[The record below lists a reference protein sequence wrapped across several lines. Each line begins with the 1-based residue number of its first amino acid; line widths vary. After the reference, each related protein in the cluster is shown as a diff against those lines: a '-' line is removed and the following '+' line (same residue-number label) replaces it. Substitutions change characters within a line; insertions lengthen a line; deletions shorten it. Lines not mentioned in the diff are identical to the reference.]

1 MLHNLLDPKHSLC
14 SNVEKG
20 SKNLQK
26 RGKNRHSDPLN
37 FRTTDFE
44 VVLTLYVHLD
54 GVSTIVLRGLFAKL
68 KNFFQNSVLMRGGWV
83 PKMAPRWLLDLV
95 PKFFWHF
102 FYYTDLDAG

>member
-54 GVSTIVLRGLFAKL
+54 GVSTIVLRGLFAKF
-68 KNFFQNSVLMRGGWV
+68 KIFFRKWVLMRDGWM
-83 PKMAPRWLLDLV
+83 PKMASGRLLD
-95 PKFFWHF
+95 PPQTFFLTF
-102 FYYTDLDAG
+102 FFTWRI